1 MIEVTDEIEVILALV
16 RGEPMVRWVY
26 NAHHSVSI
34 TFNVYE
40 ENYAEIDDNGVMY
53 TPEQRPYMATS
64 QHAMRLIR
72 TVEAV
77 GQALAC
83 VPRGNLAAM
92 GGERA
97 LAEAYHKV
105 AVAEE
110 YIERHVRNH
119 NIVAQA

>member
-1 MIEVTDEIEVILALV
+1 MMKTANEVEVILALI
-16 RGEPMVRWVY
+16 RAEPVRWVY
-26 NAHHSVSI
+26 NRSGVFI
-34 TFNVYE
+34 TFNEYE
-40 ENYAEIDDNGVMY
+40 ENHVEIDDNGVMY
-53 TPEQRPYMATS
+53 TPEERPYMATS

-92 GGERA
+92 GGERG

-105 AVAEE
+105 ALAEE
-110 YIERHVRNH
+110 YVERHARDH
-119 NIVAQA
+119 NIAG

>member
-1 MIEVTDEIEVILALV
+1 MMKTANEVEVILALV
-16 RGEPMVRWVY
+16 RAESVRFIY
-26 NAHHSVSI
+26 NRSGVFI
-34 TFNVYE
+34 TFNEWDDDASPV
-40 ENYAEIDDNGVMY
+40 EIDDNGVTY
-53 TPEQRPYMATS
+53 TPDERPYMATS
-64 QHAMRLIR
+64 MHAMRLIR

-92 GGERA
+92 GGERG

-105 AVAEE
+105 ALAEE
-110 YIERHVRNH
+110 YVDRHARDH

>member
-1 MIEVTDEIEVILALV
+1 MIEVTDEVEVILTLIRAEPV
-16 RGEPMVRWVY
+16 RFIYSRHHHVY
-26 NAHHSVSI
+26 I
-34 TFNVYE
+34 TFNEYE
-40 ENYAEIDDNGVMY
+40 ENHVEIDDDGVTY

-72 TVEAV
+72 TAEAL

-105 AVAEE
+105 ALAEE

-119 NIVAQA
+119 NIVG

>member
-1 MIEVTDEIEVILALV
+1 MIETANEVDVILALV

-26 NAHHSVSI
+26 NRHHSVSI

-64 QHAMRLIR
+64 QQTMRVLR

-105 AVAEE
+105 ALAEE
-110 YIERHVRNH
+110 YVERHVRNH